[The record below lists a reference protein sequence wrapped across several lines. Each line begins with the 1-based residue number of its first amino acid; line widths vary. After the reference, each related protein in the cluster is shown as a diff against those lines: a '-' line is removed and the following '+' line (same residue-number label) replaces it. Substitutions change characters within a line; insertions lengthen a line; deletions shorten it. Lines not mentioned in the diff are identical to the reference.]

1 MLFVVENM
9 VLTNVAMSEGD
20 IMMLDCSLKSV
31 DDGTEVLAT
40 FDVA

>member
-1 MLFVVENM
+1 M
-9 VLTNVAMSEGD
+9 VLTNVAMAEGD

-31 DDGTEVLAT
+31 DDGSESLAT